1 MSSHKTSNINNQ
13 IQTSTPLISKTEEQG
28 KTYYN
33 PKKKKNLDFDIS
45 KFLLKKYCTSLYFG
59 TEKIKQQCYICEI
72 CNPSQ
77 DKKICEFCYLNCHS
91 QCRSI
96 KSYNSELSKEIDKK
110 KIKKDI
116 FFCSCGIINKH
127 KPKLGDKSE
136 LISCNLIQLDKILNV
151 NSVFCKTHQCQIC
164 CICSVTCH
172 KECNV
177 YYDNEILN
185 GNCICR
191 SEFHTN
197 FNELALSF
205 PFEDYKEKTG
215 ISCWKIQTLNIL
227 FKTKIMFSK
236 MEKLFFQILNFG
248 FKDNFDENFFSL
260 LDLLNRNLNN
270 KFKIY
275 YFDNEFV
282 KMFNYNNCM
291 NYINILPNDDVKIVL
306 SKMRL
311 LFIVMLIHY
320 KSDFQYYKVLT
331 TKDLLSSNIIDR
343 LKYKLLFEN
352 DNNLNKDFKEKYND
366 KNNINFES
374 FCNLLQGI
382 PILQIEQYYVEIET
396 TIKYILT
403 FLKHMKYNNQEI
415 KKIIISVYPI
425 FDKFYN
431 TFLKEKTN
439 IYNYLGLFKVFSE
452 LFLEI
457 SVNYN
462 DNIIRDYIEKGKKIN
477 NFIHKKNEEGDLLF
491 RMIIKSTEILKKH
504 YDLLLKKD
512 IDENSFEEKNRIEK
526 LNEHKNKFEI
536 NSLNQKADLY
546 LKLPENGSLLKEKTI
561 TCLNYSLNI
570 FCLGN
575 NFYYKQIEKI
585 TKEEIEEYKEMKN
598 KLNKNIY
605 GNFYNDGKFKNDN
618 NNSLINVKKKLEN
631 YLFNLFDN
639 PLRDDNLKI
648 GNQILETL
656 KKFII
661 ETVEKFRYYLPN
673 EKEKKK
679 RRKNKNKEN
688 KKSILDLNLDQIKYD
703 ISGYLPFISIESFDE
718 QKNNFIESLCL
729 YSIDE
734 SLSKI
739 LIFFTMRKFPPL
751 MTIELFDTILS
762 IFQLYFFNFKGMKF
776 FLLGKNLNRILKTFR
791 HFQCMK
797 DSKNSNEKYNI
808 NTDSNL
814 PFAERC
820 LKIILKIGKLNKY
833 YKISLKGNKGIIKIK
848 KYLIEHLQFLFLEKS
863 ENPKFSLL
871 QKYHLYLCVKIYL
884 LYSDYFSY
892 EDFEDI
898 KIKLM
903 YLFLNSPFDLT
914 EKEKF
919 INQYNEI
926 KEMKPISNNSSFHI
940 HLPMKKERKEKIEIQ
955 QKKNKDEIVIYE
967 ISDFDSQNK
976 LSKTELMIDENTIFM
991 KIYLKFFSVLSKNT
1005 YFVFK
1010 NTQQED
1016 FINEI
1021 FDINSISGFKDLFER
1036 KILNLEEKKI
1046 ILNFIR
1052 TFTFLDHLDR
1062 TDLFSNKKLLTNIEL
1077 KEIVNNQIINFDNLN
1092 SIILGD
1098 SKKKI
1103 DKNELKNKYNDLIL
1117 IEEVLDLYILELKE
1131 FPKQIQSDTEIIENI
1146 FNYIQELIL
1155 DIKFIGDYFYFSKD
1169 IANKILPKF
1178 YLLTDI
1184 FMSKIDIIKEI
1195 LSDIEKDNSL
1205 KADYSIKSNINE
1217 LNNDNNE
1224 NKTTNQNLYEIHRT
1238 SFNIYDK
1245 DKVYS
1250 FLSTELNKIFNK
1262 TKLIINHTLSDYLK
1276 KFDTIS
1282 EINFTPFS
1290 LIEKYDYEYFY
1301 DENDN
1306 KKEKKDKIEI
1316 QIKNIISKYNENFMD
1331 IPSTNFYQVFTEI
1344 SNDSMKIDYRKK
1356 IIDYYNSF
1364 INSKEAYLSENLE
1377 NLTCLINKLLFYN
1390 SKEMQYRFYNIKND
1404 KFFFP
1409 NFNMELHKFANL
1421 TIISSRNVFVF
1432 ERAEINI
1439 SITKLLIQFLKLLGV
1454 NYNLEYHENIFKL
1467 QKDVK
1472 VIESYENILSNEDYN
1487 NNNEYEKNFD
1497 DEENDIIFNSPMLKN
1512 QSKKNSNLNIES
1524 DKIEDKKDDKKSEK
1538 SKKKK
1543 KDKKGKDK
1551 KKDISF
1557 PNNFSSEENIIILI
1571 NEPIYFSLVMNLK
1584 RCFGLIDIKREINNE
1599 LPNDKLIVLLTN
1611 IFDFLI
1617 QYIETK
1623 RNLENY
1629 IFEGLNELFFGEKFD
1644 NKKYDLYRKLEKE
1657 DTIKKAFS
1665 TKISVLDINKYSLRR
1680 KIICYIKNKYVE
1692 LLINYF
1698 LSGKHENTFLELN
1711 DNEISSVKLYE
1722 ELLYNFLQCI
1732 LNIKKK
1738 DKKLYKNII
1747 KIQKD
1752 EKFINELLNVYIY
1765 GKILKEIIE
1774 FQFCLNLFI
1783 LIKIL
1788 NEKFKYN
1795 PLNSLFENIINENY
1809 IQNEKINEE
1818 MEIDINSYFSKR
1830 TYLFFNQLILKVEIK
1845 NSNIQSIINKEEEEK
1860 IILNN
1865 ISKKI
1870 FKGINLSEEEKK
1882 NLNDE
1887 NNENKNNDENNE
1899 NNKILTTELYE
1910 STGNNIKLNIQY
1922 PQNFINSNSENS
1934 INNNNKNNNN
1944 SILFFI
1950 KPSLT
1955 FRLSEQSKKSF
1966 EKNVNRSN
1974 ASNKFISLIKFTDYS
1989 LFEMIVNQHL
1999 LGSSTIKKAFS
2010 NMNYFIIQIINFIF
2024 ILIENILILYYY
2036 YVSPSV
2042 LDYDLVKD
2050 NDKKKVHFLNLIFSI
2065 IHLIFLFIVIFIWFY
2080 FKFILEYQS
2089 NVMKRYNNNFI
2100 IRKKNE
2106 SSIIPNLIVNYFKG
2120 ESISSI
2126 SITKEKNKNISNF
2139 KLFYVGLFDTIFL
2152 NKNVN
2157 YLFFT
2162 FIFNVLYILLKN
2174 NIFLSI
2180 PLIFIINLIPSL
2192 FDIYLIIKNK
2202 FINFI
2207 TIIFLTILIVYIYMW
2222 ISYFYFDFLFNFEVK
2237 EKVSNE
2243 IIEESFCNSSL
2254 QCLLFIIQQSFLKG
2268 GMSNVLNINSYQ
2280 TDYKFFIVRFFY
2292 DMIFF
2297 FLIILILFNLFIGLI
2312 IDSFIELS
2320 NINSNREYDI
2330 NNICFICQ
2338 MNRDECL
2345 INNIDFDKHIN
2356 EVHNLWN
2363 YCFFL
2368 CHLHLNNRN
2377 DFNTVENYVWNK
2389 LGYEDNSWIPLYSY

>member
-1 MSSHKTSNINNQ
+1 MSQKDSNINNQ
-13 IQTSTPLISKTEEQG
+13 IQTSSQLISKTEDQG

-33 PKKKKNLDFDIS
+33 PKKKKNIDFDIS

-72 CNPSQ
+72 CNPSR
-77 DKKICEFCYLNCHS
+77 DKKVCEFCYKNCHS

-110 KIKKDI
+110 KIKKEI

-136 LISCNLIQLDKILNV
+136 LISCNLIQLDKILGV
-151 NSVFCKTHQCQIC
+151 NSIFCKTHQSQIC

-236 MEKLFFQILNFG
+236 MEKLFFKILNFG
-248 FKDNFDENFFSL
+248 FQDNSDDSFFGL
-260 LDLLNRNLNN
+260 LDLLNRNLNS

-282 KMFNYNNCM
+282 KMFNYKNCM
-291 NYINILPNDDVKIVL
+291 NYINILPNYDMKIVL

-311 LFIVMLIHY
+311 LYIIMLIHF
-320 KSDFQYYKVLT
+320 KSDYQYYKVLT
-331 TKDLLSSNIIDR
+331 TKDLLSSSIIDR
-343 LKYKLLFEN
+343 FKYKLLLES
-352 DNNLNKDFKEKYND
+352 NNELNQDFKEKYED
-366 KNNINFES
+366 KNIYFNSI
-374 FCNLLQGI
+374 CNLLYEGI
-382 PILQIEQYYVEIET
+382 PILKTEQCYVEIEN

-403 FLKHMKYNNQEI
+403 FLKHMKFNNEEI
-415 KKIIISVYPI
+415 KKIIISIYPV
-425 FDKFYN
+425 FDNFYN
-431 TFLKEKTN
+431 SISNEKN
-439 IYNYLGLFKVFSE
+439 NLYNYLGIYKAFAE

-462 DNIIRDYIEKGKKIN
+462 DNIIRDYLDKDKKIN

-504 YDLLLKKD
+504 YDLLLKND
-512 IDENSFEEKNRIEK
+512 IDENSIEEKNRIEK
-526 LNEHKNKFEI
+526 LNEHKNKFVI
-536 NSLNQKADLY
+536 NSQNQKADLY
-546 LKLPENGSLLKEKTI
+546 FKLPENGSLLSEKTI

-570 FCLGN
+570 FCLGD

-585 TKEEIEEYKEMKN
+585 TKEDIEDYKEMKN
-598 KLNKNIY
+598 KINKNIY
-605 GNFYNDGKFKNDN
+605 GNFYNDGKFKNDK
-618 NNSLINVKKKLEN
+618 NNSLINVKKTLET

-656 KKFII
+656 KKFIV

-679 RRKNKNKEN
+679 RRKNKNKDKEN
-688 KKSILDLNLDQIKYD
+688 KKSMLDLNLDQIKYD
-703 ISGYLPFISIESFDE
+703 ISGYLPFISIENFDE

-762 IFQLYFFNFKGMKF
+762 IFQLYFFNIKGMKF

-791 HFQCMK
+791 HYQCMK

-808 NTDSNL
+808 DTDSNL

-833 YKISLKGNKGIIKIK
+833 YTISLKGNKGIIKIK
-848 KYLIEHLQFLFLEKS
+848 KYLIEHLQYLFLEKS

-884 LYSDYFSY
+884 LYADYFSY

-914 EKEKF
+914 EKDKF
-919 INQYNEI
+919 IKQYNEI
-926 KEMKPISNNSSFHI
+926 NEMKPVSNNSSFHI
-940 HLPMKKERKEKIEIQ
+940 HLPMKKYRKEKIERQ
-955 QKKNKDEIVIYE
+955 QKKNKNEIIIYE

-991 KIYLKFFSVLSKNT
+991 KIYLKFFSVFSKNT

-1021 FDINSISGFKDLFER
+1021 FNINSISGFKTLFER
-1036 KILNLEEKKI
+1036 NVINLEEKTI
-1046 ILNFIR
+1046 LLNFIR

-1062 TDLFSNKKLLTNIEL
+1062 TDLFSNKKPLTNIEL
-1077 KEIVNNQIINFDNLN
+1077 KEIVNNQIIKFDNLD
-1092 SIILGD
+1092 SIILSD

-1103 DKNELKNKYNDLIL
+1103 DKNKLKNKYNDLIL
-1117 IEEVLDLYILELKE
+1117 LEEVLDLFIFELKN
-1131 FPKQIQSDTEIIENI
+1131 FPKQIQTETEIIENI

-1155 DIKFIGDYFYFSKD
+1155 DIKFIGDYFFSSKD

-1184 FMSKIDIIKEI
+1184 FMTKVDIIKEI
-1195 LSDIEKDNSL
+1195 LLDIEKENSL
-1205 KADYSIKSNINE
+1205 KADYSIKSNIDE
-1217 LNNDNNE
+1217 LNNDDNE

-1250 FLSTELNKIFNK
+1250 FLSTELTKIFTI
-1262 TKLIINHTLSDYLK
+1262 TKLIKNNNLSNYLE

-1301 DENDN
+1301 DEINN
-1306 KKEKKDKIEI
+1306 KKEKKDKVDTL
-1316 QIKNIISKYNENFMD
+1316 IKNIITKYNENFMD

-1356 IIDYYNSF
+1356 ITDYYQSF
-1364 INSKEAYLSENLE
+1364 INSKEAYFSEKLE

-1390 SKEMQYRFYNIKND
+1390 SKDMQYRFYNIKND

-1409 NFNMELHKFANL
+1409 NINMELHQFINL
-1421 TIISSRNVFVF
+1421 TIISSRNIFVF
-1432 ERAEINI
+1432 KRAEINI
-1439 SITKLLIQFLKLLGV
+1439 SITKLLIQFLQLLGV

-1467 QKDVK
+1467 QKDVNI
-1472 VIESYENILSNEDYN
+1472 IESYENILINEDYN

-1497 DEENDIIFNSPMLKN
+1497 EEETDIIFNSPMLKN
-1512 QSKKNSNLNIES
+1512 QNRKNSNLNIES
-1524 DKIEDKKDDKKSEK
+1524 EKIEDKKSEK

-1551 KKDISF
+1551 NKEISF
-1557 PNNFSSEENIIILI
+1557 PNNFSSEENTIIFI

-1584 RCFGLIDIKREINNE
+1584 RCFGLIDIKREINIE

-1629 IFEGLNELFFGEKFD
+1629 IFEGINELFFGEKFD
-1644 NKKYDLYRKLEKE
+1644 IKKYDLYRKLEKE
-1657 DTIKKAFS
+1657 DTIIKTFS
-1665 TKISVLDINKYSLRR
+1665 TKISVLDIKMYSFRR
-1680 KIICYIKNKYVE
+1680 KIICYIKNKYVQ

-1711 DNEISSVKLYE
+1711 DNGISAVKLYD

-1738 DKKLYKNII
+1738 DKKLYKKII
-1747 KIQKD
+1747 KVQKD

-1765 GKILKEIIE
+1765 GNILKEIIE
-1774 FQFCLNLFI
+1774 FQLCLNLFI

-1795 PLNSLFENIINENY
+1795 PLNTLFENIINENY
-1809 IQNEKINEE
+1809 IQEEIISEE

-1830 TYLFFNQLILKVEIK
+1830 TYLFFNKLILTVEIK

-1860 IILNN
+1860 IIINN

-1870 FKGINLSEEEKK
+1870 YKGINLTEEEKK
-1882 NLNDE
+1882 NINDD
-1887 NNENKNNDENNE
+1887 NNENNNNEDNE
-1899 NNKILTTELYE
+1899 NNKILNSELYE
-1910 STGNNIKLNIQY
+1910 PTGNNKKLNIQY
-1922 PQNFINSNSENS
+1922 PQHFINTNSEN
-1934 INNNNKNNNN
+1934 IINKNNSN

-1950 KPSLT
+1950 RPSLT
-1955 FRLSEQSKKSF
+1955 FRLNEQSKKSF

-1974 ASNKFISLIKFTDYS
+1974 ASNKFISLIKFSDYS
-1989 LFEMIVNQHL
+1989 IFEMIVNQHL
-1999 LGSSTIKKAFS
+1999 LGTSSIKKAFS
-2010 NMNYFIIQIINFIF
+2010 NMNYYIIEIINFIF
-2024 ILIENILILYYY
+2024 ILIENILIMYYY
-2036 YVSPSV
+2036 YVSPSN

-2050 NDKKKVHFLNLIFSI
+2050 NDRNKVHFISFLLSI
-2065 IHLIFLFIVIFIWFY
+2065 VHLVFLFIIIFIWFY

-2106 SSIIPNLIVNYFKG
+2106 NSIIPNLIVNYFKG

-2152 NKNVN
+2152 NRNVN
-2157 YLFFT
+2157 FLFFT

-2180 PLIFIINLIPSL
+2180 PLIFIINLIPNL
-2192 FDIYLIIKNK
+2192 FDIYLIIKMK
-2202 FINFI
+2202 FISFI

-2222 ISYFYFDFLFNFEVK
+2222 ISYFYLDFLFNFDVK
-2237 EKVSNE
+2237 EKESNE
-2243 IIEESFCNSSL
+2243 IIKETFCNSSL
-2254 QCLLFIIQQSFLKG
+2254 QCLLFIIQQSFLQG
-2268 GMSNVLNINSYQ
+2268 GLSNVLNINSYQ
-2280 TDYKFFIVRFFY
+2280 TDYIFFIGRFFY
-2292 DMIFF
+2292 DIIFF
-2297 FLIILILFNLFIGLI
+2297 ILIILILFNLFIGLI

-2320 NINSNREYDI
+2320 NINLNREYDMK
-2330 NNICFICQ
+2330 NICFICQ

-2345 INNIDFDKHIN
+2345 INNIDFDKHIK
-2356 EVHNLWN
+2356 EEHNLWN

-2389 LGYEDNSWIPLYSY
+2389 LSYEDNSWFPLNSF